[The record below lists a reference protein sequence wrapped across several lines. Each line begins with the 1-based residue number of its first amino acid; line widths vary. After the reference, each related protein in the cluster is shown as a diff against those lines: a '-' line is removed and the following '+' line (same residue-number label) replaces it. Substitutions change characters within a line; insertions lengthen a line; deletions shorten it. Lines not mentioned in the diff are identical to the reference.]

1 MYVLFFYKKATT
13 LHIPWRDSISRLIK
27 TASGHG
33 TTSPMRQRPVLT
45 NNSVPDIEIVGAAL
59 ATVAELANPDLP
71 MYCKLPR
78 LRKTFKNV
86 SIYKRPSLLL
96 NLATSIS
103 TRFLR
108 TGLRAV
114 SGCAC
119 MYVHIPT
126 YVHGLKWVFLNYL
139 CF

>member
-59 ATVAELANPDLP
+59 ATVVELANPDL
-71 MYCKLPR
+71 C
-78 LRKTFKNV
+78 TV
-86 SIYKRPSLLL
+86 SYL
-96 NLATSIS
+96 
-103 TRFLR
+103 
-108 TGLRAV
+108 V
-114 SGCAC
+114 CARRSKMFQYINDPAC
-119 MYVHIPT
+119 S
-126 YVHGLKWVFLNYL
+126 
-139 CF
+139 